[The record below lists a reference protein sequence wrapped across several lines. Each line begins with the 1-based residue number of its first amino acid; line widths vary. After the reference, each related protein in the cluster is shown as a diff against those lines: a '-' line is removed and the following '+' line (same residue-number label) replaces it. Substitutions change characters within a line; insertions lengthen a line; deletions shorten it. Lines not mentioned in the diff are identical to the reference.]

1 MDKQYAYWGKASL
14 MIVAFAWVVSLQTTK
29 GYEEIQKESNPTISE
44 SRLKRFDKLKNMPQT
59 PPNIEC

>member
-1 MDKQYAYWGKASL
+1 